1 MRRKFQSC
9 FLINM
14 SHQKVFHTQLQNYF
28 EDIIKNNALHHAY
41 CFVGEKGIGKKNF
54 ALWLSAKLLQ
64 TTEERL
70 NIHPDYFF
78 LEQEQNEKTGKLKRD
93 IDVDQVEKL
102 REAISRRSLIGG
114 YKIIIIEGAEKL
126 NKNSGN
132 ALLKTLEEPGEKT
145 LFFLLTE
152 NEEKILPTIR
162 SRCQTVVFQKV
173 DTKKI
178 EEYVLSLQISL
189 EEAKEIAELSQGRP
203 GIAREWAENPEAK
216 ENYKKEIEKFFALFK
231 ISFHD
236 KKQSLEALF
245 EESEDG
251 QSERE
256 KILSLLNIWLEAL
269 HQEVLRK
276 NGFPYY
282 NFLANHDIIV
292 SNNML
297 TKLSTNIVE
306 TKKMIEQNIQSR
318 LAIEH
323 LLLQF
328 P

>member
-1 MRRKFQSC
+1 MSSL
-9 FLINM
+9 FL
-14 SHQKVFHTQLQNYF
+14 FHPQLQSYF

-70 NIHPDYFF
+70 NIHPDYFL
-78 LEQEQNEKTGKLKRD
+78 LEQEENEKTGKLKRD

-162 SRCQTVVFQKV
+162 SRCQTVAFQKV
-173 DTKKI
+173 DQKKI
-178 EEYVLSLQISL
+178 EEYLLTHQVSP

-203 GIAREWAENPEAK
+203 GIAQEWMEHPEVK
-216 ENYKKEIEKFFALFK
+216 ENYKKEIERFFSLFR

-236 KKQSLEALF
+236 KKQSLEAIF

-256 KILSLLNIWLEAL
+256 KILALLNVWLDAL
-269 HQEVLRK
+269 QQEVLRK

-282 NFLANHDIIV
+282 NFLANHDILI
-292 SNNML
+292 SNHML
-297 TKLSTNIVE
+297 TQLSTSILE
-306 TKKMIEQNIQSR
+306 AKKMIEQNIQSR
-318 LAIEH
+318 LAVEH